1 MLGTPSKTESRQ
13 KMLSHGAKSQSQR
26 KKRGRVRVALIGA
39 KGQLGSDLSL
49 TLGANGYEVVSLTHA
64 KIEVTDIGSIR
75 LALIPV
81 TPDVV
86 INTAAYHKVE
96 EVEQNPVEGF
106 AVNTI
111 GPHNLA
117 LVCKDL
123 ESPLLHLSSDYVF
136 SGRKATPYVESDA
149 VDPLN
154 IYGVSKAAGEMILR
168 YLWPRHFIVR
178 TSGLY
183 GKAGSSGKGG
193 NFVELMLQ
201 LAREGKSIKVV
212 NDQIL
217 TPTSTHA
224 LALQIAALIKTD
236 AYGTYHATCQGECT
250 WYDFAVEIF
259 RRAGLNPQLSPQT
272 TTQSGARVK
281 RPPYSVLENA
291 NLKCIGIDLMPSWQ
305 DALQSYLTE
314 RKIEKGN

>member
-1 MLGTPSKTESRQ
+1 MK
-13 KMLSHGAKSQSQR
+13 
-26 KKRGRVRVALIGA
+26 VVLIGA
-39 KGQLGSDLSL
+39 KGQLGSDL
-49 TLGANGYEVVSLTHA
+49 TLILKTNGYEVVSLTHA
-64 KIEVTDIGSIR
+64 NVEVTDMGSIR
-75 LALIPV
+75 STLIPAQ
-81 TPDVV
+81 PDVV

-96 EVEQNPVEGF
+96 EAEGNPAQAF

-111 GPHNLA
+111 GPRNLA
-117 LVCKDL
+117 LVCRDMEL
-123 ESPLLHLSSDYVF
+123 PLVHFSTDYVF
-136 SGRKATPYVESDA
+136 SGLKGSPYVESDP
-149 VDPLN
+149 VDPAN
-154 IYGVSKAAGEMILR
+154 IYGVSKAAGEMVLR

-183 GKAGSSGKGG
+183 GKVGSSGKGG

-259 RRAGLNPQLSPQT
+259 RRAGLNSQLSPQT
-272 TTQSGARVK
+272 TTQSGVQVK

-291 NLKCIGIDLMPSWQ
+291 NLKCIDIDLMPSWQ

-314 RKIEKGN
+314 RKIEKRN

>member
-1 MLGTPSKTESRQ
+1 MK
-13 KMLSHGAKSQSQR
+13 
-26 KKRGRVRVALIGA
+26 VVLIGA
-39 KGQLGSDLSL
+39 KGQLGSDL
-49 TLGANGYEVVSLTHA
+49 TLILKTNGYEVVSLTHA
-64 KIEVTDIGSIR
+64 NVEVTDMGSIR
-75 LALIPV
+75 STLIPAQ
-81 TPDVV
+81 PDVV

-96 EVEQNPVEGF
+96 EAEGNPAQAF

-111 GPHNLA
+111 GPRNLA
-117 LVCKDL
+117 LVCRDMEL
-123 ESPLLHLSSDYVF
+123 PLVHFSTDYVF
-136 SGRKATPYVESDA
+136 SGLKGSPYVESDP
-149 VDPLN
+149 VDPAN
-154 IYGVSKAAGEMILR
+154 IYGVSKAAGEMVLR

-183 GKAGSSGKGG
+183 GKVGSSGKGG
-193 NFVELMLQ
+193 NFVERMLQ

-259 RRAGLNPQLSPQT
+259 RRAGLNSQLSPQT
-272 TTQSGARVK
+272 TTQSGVQVK

-314 RKIEKGN
+314 RKIEKRN

>member
-1 MLGTPSKTESRQ
+1 VK
-13 KMLSHGAKSQSQR
+13 
-26 KKRGRVRVALIGA
+26 VVLIGA
-39 KGQLGSDLSL
+39 KGQLGSDL
-49 TLGANGYEVVSLTHA
+49 TLILKTNGYEVVSLTHA
-64 KIEVTDIGSIR
+64 NVEVTDMGSIR
-75 LALIPV
+75 STLIPAQ
-81 TPDVV
+81 PDVV

-96 EVEQNPVEGF
+96 EAEGNPAQAF

-111 GPHNLA
+111 GPRNLA
-117 LVCKDL
+117 LVCRDMEL
-123 ESPLLHLSSDYVF
+123 PLVHFSTDYVF
-136 SGRKATPYVESDA
+136 SGLKGSPYVESDP
-149 VDPLN
+149 VDPAN
-154 IYGVSKAAGEMILR
+154 IYGVSKAAGEMVLR

-183 GKAGSSGKGG
+183 GKVGSSGKGG
-193 NFVELMLQ
+193 NFVERMLQ

-259 RRAGLNPQLSPQT
+259 RRAGLNSQLSPQT
-272 TTQSGARVK
+272 TTQSGVQVK

-314 RKIEKGN
+314 RKIEKRN

>member
-1 MLGTPSKTESRQ
+1 MK
-13 KMLSHGAKSQSQR
+13 
-26 KKRGRVRVALIGA
+26 VVLIGA
-39 KGQLGSDLSL
+39 KGQLGSDL
-49 TLGANGYEVVSLTHA
+49 TLILKTNGYEVVSLTHA
-64 KIEVTDIGSIR
+64 NVEVTDMGSIR
-75 LALIPV
+75 STLIPAQ
-81 TPDVV
+81 PDVV

-96 EVEQNPVEGF
+96 EAEGNPAQAF

-111 GPHNLA
+111 GPRNLA
-117 LVCKDL
+117 LVCRDMEL
-123 ESPLLHLSSDYVF
+123 PLVHFSTDYVF
-136 SGRKATPYVESDA
+136 SGLKGSPYVESDP
-149 VDPLN
+149 VDPAN
-154 IYGVSKAAGEMILR
+154 IYGVSKAAGEMVLR

-183 GKAGSSGKGG
+183 GKVGSSGKGG

-217 TPTSTHA
+217 TPTSTRA

-259 RRAGLNPQLSPQT
+259 RRAGLNSQLSPQT
-272 TTQSGARVK
+272 TTQSGVQVK

-314 RKIEKGN
+314 RKIEKRN

>member
-1 MLGTPSKTESRQ
+1 MK
-13 KMLSHGAKSQSQR
+13 
-26 KKRGRVRVALIGA
+26 VVLIGA
-39 KGQLGSDLSL
+39 KGQLGSDL
-49 TLGANGYEVVSLTHA
+49 TLILKTNGYEVVSLTHA
-64 KIEVTDIGSIR
+64 NVEVTDMGSIR
-75 LALIPV
+75 STLIPAQ
-81 TPDVV
+81 PDVV

-96 EVEQNPVEGF
+96 EAEGNPAQAF

-111 GPHNLA
+111 GPRNLA
-117 LVCKDL
+117 LVCRDMEL
-123 ESPLLHLSSDYVF
+123 PLVHFSTDYVF
-136 SGRKATPYVESDA
+136 SGLKGSPYVESDP
-149 VDPLN
+149 VDPAN
-154 IYGVSKAAGEMILR
+154 IYGVSKAAGEMVLR

-183 GKAGSSGKGG
+183 GKVGSSGKGG

-236 AYGTYHATCQGECT
+236 AYGTYHATCQGKCT

-259 RRAGLNPQLSPQT
+259 RRAGFNPQLSPQT
-272 TTQSGARVK
+272 TTQSGVQVK

-314 RKIEKGN
+314 RKIEKRN

>member
-1 MLGTPSKTESRQ
+1 MK
-13 KMLSHGAKSQSQR
+13 
-26 KKRGRVRVALIGA
+26 VVLIGA
-39 KGQLGSDLSL
+39 KGQLGSDL
-49 TLGANGYEVVSLTHA
+49 TLILKTNGYEVVSLTHA
-64 KIEVTDIGSIR
+64 NVEVTDMGSIR
-75 LALIPV
+75 STLIPAQ
-81 TPDVV
+81 PDVV

-96 EVEQNPVEGF
+96 EAEGNPAQAF

-111 GPHNLA
+111 GPRNLA
-117 LVCKDL
+117 LVCRDMEL
-123 ESPLLHLSSDYVF
+123 PLVHFSTDYVF
-136 SGRKATPYVESDA
+136 SGLKGSPYVESDP
-149 VDPLN
+149 VDPAN
-154 IYGVSKAAGEMILR
+154 IYGVSKAAGEMVLR

-183 GKAGSSGKGG
+183 GKVGSSGKGG

-272 TTQSGARVK
+272 TTQSGVQVK

-291 NLKCIGIDLMPSWQ
+291 NLKCIDIDLMPSWQ

-314 RKIEKGN
+314 RKIEKRN

>member
-1 MLGTPSKTESRQ
+1 VK
-13 KMLSHGAKSQSQR
+13 
-26 KKRGRVRVALIGA
+26 VVLIGA
-39 KGQLGSDLSL
+39 KGQLGSDL
-49 TLGANGYEVVSLTHA
+49 TLILKTNGYEVVSLTHA
-64 KIEVTDIGSIR
+64 NVEVTDMGSIR
-75 LALIPV
+75 STLIPAQ
-81 TPDVV
+81 PDVV

-96 EVEQNPVEGF
+96 EAEGNPAQAF

-111 GPHNLA
+111 GPRNLA
-117 LVCKDL
+117 LVCRDMEL
-123 ESPLLHLSSDYVF
+123 PLVHFSTDYVF
-136 SGRKATPYVESDA
+136 SGLKGSPYVESDP
-149 VDPLN
+149 VDPAN
-154 IYGVSKAAGEMILR
+154 IYGVSKAAGEMVLR

-183 GKAGSSGKGG
+183 GKVGSSGKGG

-259 RRAGLNPQLSPQT
+259 RRAGLNSQLSPQT
-272 TTQSGARVK
+272 TTQSGVQVK

-314 RKIEKGN
+314 RKIEKRN

>member
-1 MLGTPSKTESRQ
+1 VK
-13 KMLSHGAKSQSQR
+13 
-26 KKRGRVRVALIGA
+26 VVLIGA
-39 KGQLGSDLSL
+39 KGQLGSDL
-49 TLGANGYEVVSLTHA
+49 TLILKTNGYEVVSLTHA
-64 KIEVTDIGSIR
+64 NVEVTDMGSIR
-75 LALIPV
+75 STLIPAQ
-81 TPDVV
+81 PDVV

-96 EVEQNPVEGF
+96 EAEGNPAQAF

-111 GPHNLA
+111 GPRNLA
-117 LVCKDL
+117 LVCRDMEL
-123 ESPLLHLSSDYVF
+123 PLVHFSTDYVF
-136 SGRKATPYVESDA
+136 SGLKGSPYVESDP
-149 VDPLN
+149 VDPAN
-154 IYGVSKAAGEMILR
+154 IYGVSKAAGEMVLR

-183 GKAGSSGKGG
+183 GKVGSSGKGG

-259 RRAGLNPQLSPQT
+259 RRAGLNSQLSPQT
-272 TTQSGARVK
+272 TTQSGVQVK

-291 NLKCIGIDLMPSWQ
+291 NLKCIDIDLMPSWQ

-314 RKIEKGN
+314 RKIEKRN

>member
-1 MLGTPSKTESRQ
+1 MK
-13 KMLSHGAKSQSQR
+13 
-26 KKRGRVRVALIGA
+26 VVLIGA
-39 KGQLGSDLSL
+39 KGQLGSDL
-49 TLGANGYEVVSLTHA
+49 TLILKTNGYEVVSLTHA
-64 KIEVTDIGSIR
+64 NVEVTDMGSIR
-75 LALIPV
+75 STLIPAQ
-81 TPDVV
+81 PDVV

-96 EVEQNPVEGF
+96 EAEGNPAQAF

-111 GPHNLA
+111 GPRNLA
-117 LVCKDL
+117 LVCRDMEL
-123 ESPLLHLSSDYVF
+123 PLVHFSTDYVF
-136 SGRKATPYVESDA
+136 SGLKGSPYVESDP
-149 VDPLN
+149 VDPAN
-154 IYGVSKAAGEMILR
+154 IYGVSKAAGEMVLR

-183 GKAGSSGKGG
+183 GKVGSSGKGG
-193 NFVELMLQ
+193 NFVERMLQ

-224 LALQIAALIKTD
+224 LALQIEALIKTD

-259 RRAGLNPQLSPQT
+259 RRAGLNSQLSPQT
-272 TTQSGARVK
+272 TTQSGVQVK

-314 RKIEKGN
+314 RKIEKRN